1 MPYAAATRVLPCM
14 AAKASLRWK
23 LATISEK
30 KKKKKKKKTKK
41 QFHRVRHRTGPLCW
55 QAMLVVFNW
64 LGTSTEYSHL
74 LVSFVIPLH
83 SALG

>member
-30 KKKKKKKKTKK
+30 KRRKRRKK
-41 QFHRVRHRTGPLCW
+41 RRSS
-55 QAMLVVFNW
+55 
-64 LGTSTEYSHL
+64 STEYAIALDLSAGKLCL
-74 LVSFVIPLH
+74 LSLTG
-83 SALG
+83 SAQAPNTLICLFLS

>member
-30 KKKKKKKKTKK
+30 KKEEKEEKNEEAVPQSTPS
-41 QFHRVRHRTGPLCW
+41 HW
-55 QAMLVVFNW
+55 
-64 LGTSTEYSHL
+64 TSL
-74 LVSFVIPLH
+74 LASYACCL
-83 SALG
+83 